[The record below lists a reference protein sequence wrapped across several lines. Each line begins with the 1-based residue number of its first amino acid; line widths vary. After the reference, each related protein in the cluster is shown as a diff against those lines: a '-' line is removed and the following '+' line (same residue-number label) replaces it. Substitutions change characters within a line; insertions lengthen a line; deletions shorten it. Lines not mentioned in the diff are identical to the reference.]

1 LLYFCKVICDK
12 GIMLNF
18 LYCLKD
24 KNRQSKPLLRRTL
37 SFLSLIILTFTWG
50 CSEYQ
55 QVLNS
60 KDNER
65 KFKKA
70 KEYYNNDEF
79 QKALTL
85 FDDIRTYYRGTERGQ
100 KIAYYHAYCHFGVG
114 SYRVAAFRFKTYYES
129 YSRSDKAEDALY
141 MHAFCLYKQSPRVE
155 LYQKPTR
162 EAISA
167 FQLFLDKYPNSDR
180 IQECNKYMDKLNAKL
195 TKKAFQKAK
204 LWYKILDY
212 KAAITSF
219 KNLLKKY
226 PSIENREKVEFLIV
240 DSYWHVAENSV
251 LSKKED
257 RYQTTVQRAK
267 NFLQTY
273 PASEHKD
280 DVKKILNQAQES
292 LSRYNT

>member
-1 LLYFCKVICDK
+1 MVKIFHSSLK
-12 GIMLNF
+12 LNNYRKSQ
-18 LYCLKD
+18 L
-24 KNRQSKPLLRRTL
+24 RQSITYLA
-37 SFLSLIILTFTWG
+37 FLMLIVIWG

-60 KDNER
+60 KDNEK
-65 KFKKA
+65 KFQKA

-100 KIAYYHAYCHFGVG
+100 KIAYYFAYCQYGVG
-114 SYRVAAFRFKTYYES
+114 AFRVAAFRFKSYYES

-141 MHAFCLYKQSPRVE
+141 MHAFCLYKQSPRIE
-155 LYQKPTR
+155 LYQKPTK

-167 FQLFLDKYPNSDR
+167 FKLFLDKYPNSDR
-180 IQECNKYMDKLNAKL
+180 VPECNKYMDKLEAKL
-195 TKKAFQKAK
+195 RRKAFEKAK

-212 KAAITSF
+212 KAAITSL
-219 KNLLKKY
+219 KNLLDKY

-240 DSYWHVAENSV
+240 DSYWQVAEKSV
-251 LSKKED
+251 ISKKEE
-257 RYQTTVQRAK
+257 RYKKTFQKAK
-267 NFLQTY
+267 DFLETY
-273 PASEHKD
+273 PASKHKEA
-280 DVKKILNQAQES
+280 VEKIRNQAQEN

>member
-1 LLYFCKVICDK
+1 MIKIFHSSLKLNNYRKNQLRQPITYLAFL
-12 GIMLNF
+12 ML
-18 LYCLKD
+18 
-24 KNRQSKPLLRRTL
+24 
-37 SFLSLIILTFTWG
+37 IFTYG

-60 KDNER
+60 KDNEK
-65 KFKKA
+65 KFQKA

-100 KIAYYHAYCHFGVG
+100 KIAYYFAYCQYGVG
-114 SYRVAAFRFKTYYES
+114 SFRVAAFRFKSYYES

-141 MHAFCLYKQSPRVE
+141 MHAFCLYKQSPRIE
-155 LYQKPTR
+155 LYQKPTK

-167 FQLFLDKYPNSDR
+167 FKLFLDKYPNSDR
-180 IQECNKYMDKLNAKL
+180 VPECNKYMDKLEAKL
-195 TKKAFQKAK
+195 RRKAFEKAK

-212 KAAITSF
+212 KAAITSL
-219 KNLLKKY
+219 KNLLDKY

-240 DSYWHVAENSV
+240 DSYWQVAEKSV
-251 LSKKED
+251 ISKKEE
-257 RYQTTVQRAK
+257 RYKKTFQKAK
-267 NFLQTY
+267 DFLETY
-273 PASEHKD
+273 PASKHKEA
-280 DVKKILNQAQES
+280 VEKIRNQAQEN

>member
-1 LLYFCKVICDK
+1 MIKVFRSSK
-12 GIMLNF
+12 NPNNHLKAF
-18 LYCLKD
+18 LH
-24 KNRQSKPLLRRTL
+24 RSL
-37 SFLSLIILTFTWG
+37 SYVAVLVVTVTCG

-55 QVLNS
+55 KVLNS
-60 KDNER
+60 DDKEK

-100 KIAYYHAYCHFGVG
+100 KIAYYYAYCHYGVG
-114 SYRVAAFRFKTYYES
+114 SYKVAAFRFKGYYES

-167 FQLFLDKYPNSDR
+167 FKLFLDKYPNSDR
-180 IQECNKYMDKLNAKL
+180 VQECKKYIDKLQSKL
-195 TKKAFQKAK
+195 KRKAFEKAR

-212 KAAITSF
+212 KAAITSL
-219 KNLLKKY
+219 KNLLNEY
-226 PSIENREKVEFLIV
+226 PSIKNREQVEFLIL
-240 DSYWHVAENSV
+240 DSYWHVAERSV
-251 LSKKED
+251 ISKKEE
-257 RYQTTVQRAK
+257 RYKKTVQRAK
-267 NFLQTY
+267 DFLETY
-273 PASEHKD
+273 PASKHKEA
-280 DVKKILNQAQES
+280 VKKILNQAKES